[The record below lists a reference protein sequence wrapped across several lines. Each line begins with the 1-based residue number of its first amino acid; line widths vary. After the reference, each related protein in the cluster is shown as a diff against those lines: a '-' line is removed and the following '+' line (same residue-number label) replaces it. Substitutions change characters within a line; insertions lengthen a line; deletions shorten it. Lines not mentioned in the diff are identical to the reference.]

1 MKREHVAIAVLL
13 LVLVLGLLG
22 VLLGQGRGDSVSL
35 PDPGRDERAAGRALR
50 LDELT
55 GSCLDAGPPPR
66 IAGGCRVLVAPT
78 DVPVRDLPVV
88 RRWLPREL
96 RRLDVALQAQGGG
109 PCVAEVEVRT
119 GDIEVDADLD
129 ADQDRASISVDPA
142 GGTVDVALALGCVL
156 LLDA

>member
-1 MKREHVAIAVLL
+1 VKREHVAIAALL
-13 LVLVLGLLG
+13 LVLILALVVVL
-22 VLLGQGRGDSVSL
+22 VGQGRDDSVSL
-35 PDPGRDERAAGRALR
+35 PDSGRDDRAAGRALR

-55 GSCLDAGPPPR
+55 GSCVDAGAPPR
-66 IAGGCRVLVAPT
+66 IVGGCRVVVAAT

-96 RRLDVALQAQGGG
+96 RRLDVALLAQGGG
-109 PCVAEVEVRT
+109 PCTAELEVRT

-142 GGTVDVALALGCVL
+142 GGTVDVAIALGCVL
-156 LLDA
+156 VLDA